1 MPPPRTGFMRQRLKQ
16 AARQRGDTVK
26 LHWTTVTGGTVDP
39 VYHVTT
45 GGTETPRSEEIKA
58 LVHFP
63 DYASHSVRNFAVIQ
77 VGDLIVD
84 FPADAQL
91 DGRAGLSFEIQGIRY
106 RQKETGEDL
115 AKAWDAV
122 VGGVRLARTLLLTPA
137 K

>member
-1 MPPPRTGFMRQRLKQ
+1 MPPPRIAFLRQRLKQ
-16 AARQRGDTVK
+16 AAHQRGDTVR

-45 GGTETPRSEEIKA
+45 GGTETARSEEIKA

-63 DYASHSVRNFAVIQ
+63 DYAAHAVRSFAVIQ
-77 VGDLIVD
+77 VGDVIVD
-84 FPADAQL
+84 FPGDVQI
-91 DGRAGLSFEIQGIRY
+91 DGRAGLSFEIQGRRY
-106 RQKETGEDL
+106 RQKETGEAL
-115 AKAWDAV
+115 AKAWGAV